1 MWKFISSL
9 FCRGR
14 VPSPNLSSLPRET
27 GRKVVR
33 EILASD
39 RGFVAAISKDERGIY
54 RVCCYQWFTEDWR
67 PEAGCTGI
75 RTRFP
80 SLVDTFSAAQEIAE
94 REITEYE
101 ATGPG

>member
-54 RVCCYQWFTEDWR
+54 RVCCYQWFTEDW
-67 PEAGCTGI
+67 ETGGG
-75 RTRFP
+75 TYWYPHEVP

-101 ATGPG
+101 ATRPG